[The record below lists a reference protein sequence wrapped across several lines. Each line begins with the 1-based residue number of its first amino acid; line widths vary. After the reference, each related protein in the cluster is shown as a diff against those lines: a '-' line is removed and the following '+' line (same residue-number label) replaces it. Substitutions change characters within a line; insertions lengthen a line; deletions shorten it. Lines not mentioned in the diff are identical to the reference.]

1 MKNIK
6 YMPHL
11 EAIISML
18 IFGTVGA
25 LRVFV
30 AFPSG
35 FLAMSRGFIGS
46 LVILLFML
54 VTRKMPS
61 ISAIKKNALPLLLS
75 GAFIGIN
82 WIFLFESFNHTTVA
96 AATLAYY
103 MAPLFVLI
111 MSPIVLRERAGGVKI
126 VAVCVSVLGMVLVCE
141 PWSEDG
147 ATGLFGILLALI
159 AAVFYAAVTVTNKK
173 LKDISSL
180 DRTLVQLFVAAAVV
194 SPYFIFAEEMSP
206 EFFEPR
212 SVILTLVL
220 GVLHTGFAYLLFFKS
235 VEGLPA
241 VTAALFGYIDPV
253 FAVILSAFVLDEGMS
268 PTMAIGTFVVIG
280 SMIAAEIYEA
290 FRERKKKPE

>member
-6 YMPHL
+6 YMPHI
-11 EAIISML
+11 EAMISML

-25 LRVFV
+25 LRRFV

-35 FLAMSRGFIGS
+35 FLAMSRGFIGC

-54 VTRKMPS
+54 VTRKLPS
-61 ISAIKKNALPLLLS
+61 FSAIKKNALPLVLS

-111 MSPIVLRERAGGVKI
+111 FSPIVLGERAGRVKTL
-126 VAVCVSVLGMVLVCE
+126 AVCVAVLGMVLVCE
-141 PWSEDG
+141 PWSEEG
-147 ATGLFGILLALI
+147 VGGFFGIALALI

-180 DRTLVQLFVAAAVV
+180 DRTLVQLFVAAVTV
-194 SPYFIFAEEMSP
+194 SPYFAFAEEVSA
-206 EFFEPR
+206 EFFEPT
-212 SVILTLVL
+212 SIALTVVL
-220 GVLHTGFAYLLFFKS
+220 GVLHTGVAYLLFFGS
-235 VEGLPA
+235 VGKLPA
-241 VTAALFGYIDPV
+241 VTVSLFGYIDPV
-253 FAVILSAFVLDEGMS
+253 FAVLLSAFVLREGMS
-268 PTMAIGTFVVIG
+268 LAIAIGTVVVIG
-280 SMIAAEIYEA
+280 SMIAAEIYEIKKA
-290 FRERKKKPE
+290 ERQDK